1 MHSPSD
7 STSSSHATR
16 HCDPISKDMK
26 ENGKPEYEG
35 RNGCCRLRD
44 FCSMVDEVDLEWDE
58 GERDVDPFDI

>member
-1 MHSPSD
+1 
-7 STSSSHATR
+7 
-16 HCDPISKDMK
+16 MK

-44 FCSMVDEVDLEWDE
+44 FRSMVDEVNLEWGE